1 MSGDYYCTLDKEE
14 PHWTCKPGR
23 KYGHTYH
30 SSLESCQKEC
40 NRITMVS
47 SLIAIVTGVAIG
59 AIGTL
64 AFSFRSYRFHN
75 HSEDNEDTEDELW
88 HVWDRIT
95 QLPLFSGAGH
105 RRFIRAINARKDSE
119 NILAYIN
126 FLVKNNPG
134 VKSNIDKIMEKSP
147 HAIAHW
153 ANRKID
159 EIEKMGQMGK
169 HSIVL
174 RAGRPVGRVENGN
187 SENVLAFKS
196 KKPKSTKRKST
207 KRKSIKRNSK
217 KRKSIKRKNK
227 KRKSIKRNSK
237 KRKSIKRKNKKR
249 KSIKTK
255 TKKSSKKSRKVR
267 KSH

>member
-47 SLIAIVTGVAIG
+47 SLIAIITGVAIG

-75 HSEDNEDTEDELW
+75 HNNDEDNDEDTEDELLELW

-126 FLVKNNPG
+126 FLVKNNPN

-147 HAIAHW
+147 HDIAHW

-159 EIEKMGQMGK
+159 EIEKMGKMGK

-174 RAGRPVGRVENGN
+174 RAGNSVGRVANGN
-187 SENVLAFKS
+187 PEKVLAFKS

-207 KRKSIKRNSK
+207 KRKST
-217 KRKSIKRKNK
+217 KRKST

-237 KRKSIKRKNKKR
+237 KTKSIKRKTKKSKR
-249 KSIKTK
+249 KN
-255 TKKSSKKSRKVR
+255 KKSSKKSRKVR

>member
-14 PHWTCKPGR
+14 PHWTCQPGR

-30 SSLESCQKEC
+30 SNKESCQKEC

-47 SLIAIVTGVAIG
+47 SLIAIITGVAIG

-75 HSEDNEDTEDELW
+75 HSEDDEDTEEELW

-105 RRFIRAINARKDSE
+105 RRFIRAINARKDSQ

-126 FLVKNNPG
+126 FLVKNTN
-134 VKSNIDKIMEKSP
+134 VKSDIETNKIMEKSP
-147 HAIAHW
+147 HAIADW

-159 EIEKMGQMGK
+159 EIEKIININQMEK
-169 HSIVL
+169 MKTIL
-174 RAGRPVGRVENGN
+174 LKAGRPVGLVENGT
-187 SENVLAFKS
+187 SEKVLAFKS

-207 KRKSIKRNSK
+207 KRKS
-217 KRKSIKRKNK
+217 NK
-227 KRKSIKRNSK
+227 KRKSIKR
-237 KRKSIKRKNKKR
+237 
-249 KSIKTK
+249 K

>member
-14 PHWTCKPGR
+14 PHWTCQPGR

-47 SLIAIVTGVAIG
+47 SLIAIITGVAIG
-59 AIGTL
+59 TIGTL

-75 HSEDNEDTEDELW
+75 HNNDEDTEDELLELW

-105 RRFIRAINARKDSE
+105 RRFIRAINARKDSQ

-126 FLVKNNPG
+126 FLVKNNPN

-147 HAIAHW
+147 HDIAHW

-159 EIEKMGQMGK
+159 DIEKIININQMEK
-169 HSIVL
+169 MKTIL
-174 RAGRPVGRVENGN
+174 LKAGRPVGLVENGN
-187 SENVLAFKS
+187 SEKVLAFKS
-196 KKPKSTKRKST
+196 KKLKSKKRKSIKKRKST
-207 KRKSIKRNSK
+207 KRKSIKRKTK
-217 KRKSIKRKNK
+217 KSKRKNK
-227 KRKSIKRNSK
+227 K
-237 KRKSIKRKNKKR
+237 
-249 KSIKTK
+249 
-255 TKKSSKKSRKVR
+255 SKKSRKVR